1 MAKAMN
7 RKRVLSVGMALIMAM
22 STASLRAEPI
32 QLAALSNIEGKVLV
46 NKGKGFATAKPGTP
60 LAEGDRVIALDGSR
74 AAVVYKDGCVTQL
87 KENSLLALD
96 KAAGC
101 GQEAVKTG
109 GAKQP
114 LRYAQAIGGTATD
127 TGGSGG
133 TTPGNDESDKEC
145 RDRKDSYP
153 ECGAII
159 PLFLASI
166 VVGILSQISPD

>member
-1 MAKAMN
+1 MIGKMN
-7 RKRVLSVGMALIMAM
+7 KKWILGAGTALLAALSAAGLQ
-22 STASLRAEPI
+22 AEPI
-32 QLAALSNIEGKVLV
+32 QLAALSNVEGKVLV

-159 PLFLASI
+159 PFFLGAI
-166 VVGILSQISPD
+166 VVGILTQISPD

>member
-60 LAEGDRVIALDGSR
+60 LVEGDRVIALDGSR
-74 AAVVYKDGCVTQL
+74 AAVVYKDGCVTQV

-101 GQEAVKTG
+101 GKEAVKTG
-109 GAKQP
+109 GSQP
-114 LRYAQAIGGTATD
+114 LRYAQAIGATQTD
-127 TGGSGG
+127 AGGSGG
-133 TTPGNDESDKEC
+133 GAGNPN
-145 RDRKDSYP
+145 KDDP
-153 ECGAII
+153 NWFVLGAWGLGVLCATEVICNHGNNNR
-159 PLFLASI
+159 P
-166 VVGILSQISPD
+166 ISGF

>member
-22 STASLRAEPI
+22 STAGLRAEPI

-101 GQEAVKTG
+101 GKEAVKTG
-109 GAKQP
+109 GGQP
-114 LRYAQAIGGTATD
+114 LRYAQAIGATQTD
-127 TGGSGG
+127 AGGGSGG
-133 TTPGNDESDKEC
+133 GAGNPN
-145 RDRKDSYP
+145 RDDP
-153 ECGAII
+153 NWFVLGAWGLGALCATAVICNHGNSGNR
-159 PLFLASI
+159 P
-166 VVGILSQISPD
+166 ISGF